1 MFTESDRRFLRSLRI
16 RADAMPPPLPRLPRF
31 RAVPTAVSGWYR
43 VIDGVRRRAVED
55 FGPENFKD
63 PRAAAEDV
71 ARQMNERE
79 FGKERS

>member
-1 MFTESDRRFLRSLRI
+1 MLTESDRRFLRSLRI
-16 RADAMPPPLPRLPRF
+16 TADDMPAPLPRLPRF
-31 RAVPTAVSGWYR
+31 RAVPTAVRGWYR
-43 VIDGVRRRAVED
+43 VVDGVRRKAVED

-79 FGKERS
+79 FGKDRN